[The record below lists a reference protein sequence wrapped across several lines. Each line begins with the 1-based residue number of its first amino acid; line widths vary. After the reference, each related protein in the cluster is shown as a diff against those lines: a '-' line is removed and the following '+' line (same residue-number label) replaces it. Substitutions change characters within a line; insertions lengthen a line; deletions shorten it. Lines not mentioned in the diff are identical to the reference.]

1 MLPVMRIT
9 CRRGAALLMVTSILL
24 HSRSLVFLERRP
36 CCCCA
41 AGVVALL
48 CGWINISGTVPV
60 YYCLYTLCCVFMYLH
75 VCCAVSVLTLCGCT
89 YYRKTLN
96 IYIKIGNGG
105 VRAPRRCT
113 QTRPMGTDWDI
124 CLLAEWSPRCDV
136 LKRIVMPEVWNA
148 RGMPRRAV
156 LVLNGCNLTCSGPPE
171 ASSTLEVNNR
181 FPNFSHWVF

>member
-1 MLPVMRIT
+1 MSNLGLYDIVQHGDWDMLPVMRIT
-9 CRRGAALLMVTSILL
+9 RRRGAALLMVTSILL

-48 CGWINISGTVPV
+48 CGWINISGTVTV
-60 YYCLYTLCCVFMYLH
+60 YYCLYILCCVFMYLH
-75 VCCAVSVLTLCGCT
+75 VCCAVSVLALFGCT

-113 QTRPMGTDWDI
+113 QTRPMGPHWDI
-124 CLLAEWSPRCDV
+124 C
-136 LKRIVMPEVWNA
+136 
-148 RGMPRRAV
+148 
-156 LVLNGCNLTCSGPPE
+156 
-171 ASSTLEVNNR
+171 
-181 FPNFSHWVF
+181 